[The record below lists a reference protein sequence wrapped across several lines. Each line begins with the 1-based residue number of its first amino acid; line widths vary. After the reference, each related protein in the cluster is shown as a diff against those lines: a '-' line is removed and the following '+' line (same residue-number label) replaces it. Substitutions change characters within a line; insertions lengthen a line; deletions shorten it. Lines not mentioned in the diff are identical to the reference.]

1 VNSAARTFIVSWSAT
16 YLVQAYVSTFF
27 LYPLF
32 LKNAGYSFSLIG
44 WLMSIFFIAATVAR
58 PFAGWMSEKLGIR
71 KTFLLG
77 ALWLLVVSIPLLWV
91 RSVACLLFLRAMLGA
106 GFGLCMVSL
115 TAHQALSFPEETRGN
130 AFSLIALAYVLPQI
144 SVFPLSDLF
153 LSSGC
158 DLGYLMILPVL
169 AGLTVIAAF
178 YVPDLGSA
186 EETGREPW
194 GTWGELRLVR
204 GLWPLLFSVFLF
216 GLINSFGIQYIPPI
230 LGLQG
235 LIPSAFLVANAVMSI
250 IIRIAGSKLM
260 DRISRKTF
268 AGFTSAWLGL
278 IILLVLTAG
287 TNPAIVCMGLA
298 YGLGMGFGF
307 PIHLALV
314 PDTVPAHLR
323 PKGVALAFFAM
334 DLGWIISSLAA
345 GYVAEAL
352 GLRTL
357 VALFGLI
364 GLTGGL
370 ALYLFGW
377 RPILR
382 KP

>member
-1 VNSAARTFIVSWSAT
+1 MTSGKKTFIVSWAAT

-32 LKNAGYSFSLIG
+32 LKNSGYSFSLIG

-71 KTFLLG
+71 RTFLLG
-77 ALWLLVVSIPLLWV
+77 ALWLLAVSIPLLWV
-91 RSVACLLFLRAMLGA
+91 RSVAFLLLLRGLLGA
-106 GFGLCMVSL
+106 GFGLCMVSI

-130 AFSLIALAYVLPQI
+130 AFSLIALAYVIPQI
-144 SVFPLSDLF
+144 SIFPLSDLL
-153 LSSGC
+153 LSSGW
-158 DLGYLMILPVL
+158 DLGYLVILPVL
-169 AGLTVIAAF
+169 AGLTVITAF

-194 GTWGELRLVR
+194 GTWEELRRVR
-204 GLWPLLFSVFLF
+204 GLLPLLFSVFLF

-235 LIPSAFLVANAVMSI
+235 LVPSAFLVANAVMSI

-278 IILLVLTAG
+278 IILLVLTAR
-287 TNPAIVCMGLA
+287 TNPAIIGLGLA

-314 PDTVPAHLR
+314 PDTAPAHLR
-323 PKGVALAFFAM
+323 PKCVSLAFFAM
-334 DLGWIISSLAA
+334 DLGWILSSLGA
-345 GYVAEAL
+345 GYIAEAL
-352 GLRTL
+352 GVRML
-357 VALFGLI
+357 VGLFGLT
-364 GLTGGL
+364 GLTGGF
-370 ALYLFGW
+370 AVYLFGW
-377 RPILR
+377 RPILN
-382 KP
+382 KT